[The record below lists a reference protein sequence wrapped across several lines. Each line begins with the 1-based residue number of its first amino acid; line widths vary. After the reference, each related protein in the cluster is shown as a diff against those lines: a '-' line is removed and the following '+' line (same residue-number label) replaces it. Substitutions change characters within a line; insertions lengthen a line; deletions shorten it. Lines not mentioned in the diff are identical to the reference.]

1 MSDLLPR
8 FTMLAHFA
16 SLLPVQYFE
25 PASLPCSSYRNYNH
39 PVSSFTQGTS
49 MDPNRKPSPKF
60 MTLERH
66 IMEEERKHP
75 RATGEFSSLLHAL
88 SLAVKLVW
96 REVTKAGLV
105 NILGKTDRMNISG
118 DEVKKLD
125 EFADETIYKAMDHGG
140 HLCMMASEENENLLT
155 IPDHY
160 PRGKYVLL
168 YDPLD
173 GSGNIDANITVGTIF
188 SVLMRVTPSGEESLE
203 DVLQPGHRQVA
214 AGYALYSSS
223 MMLVYS
229 TGHGV
234 HGFTLDPSVGE
245 FLLSHENIRMPKR
258 GSIYAV
264 NEGNYNRWEPNM
276 RRYIDWLKTEDKADG
291 RPYSLRY
298 IGSLVADVHR
308 TLMYGGI
315 YCYPADTKNP
325 NGKLRLLYE
334 NNPLAYIVEQA
345 GGAASDGKQRIM
357 DIQPTKLH
365 QKTPLFI
372 GSEEDVRIAEEFLQ
386 GKR

>member
-1 MSDLLPR
+1 MESIP
-8 FTMLAHFA
+8 TAA
-16 SLLPVQYFE
+16 
-25 PASLPCSSYRNYNH
+25 
-39 PVSSFTQGTS
+39 
-49 MDPNRKPSPKF
+49 KKF

-66 IMEEERKHP
+66 IMEEESRHP
-75 RATGEFSSLLHAL
+75 EATGEFSRLMHAL

-105 NILGKTDRMNISG
+105 NILGKTDRMNVTG

-140 HLCMMASEENENLLT
+140 HLCVMASEENEDLLH

-160 PRGKYVLL
+160 NQGKYVLL

-188 SVLMRVTPSGEESLE
+188 SILKRVTPSGRGTLE
-203 DVLQPGHRQVA
+203 DVLQPGYKQVA
-214 AGYALYSSS
+214 AGYALFSSS
-223 MMLVYS
+223 MMFVYS

-245 FLLSHENIRMPKR
+245 FLLSHENIRIPQR

-264 NEGNYNRWEPNM
+264 NEGNYNKWDASV
-276 RRYIDWLKTEDKADG
+276 RRYIDWLKTPDKADG

-315 YCYPADTKNP
+315 YCYPGDEKNP
-325 NGKLRLLYE
+325 NGKLRLMYE
-334 NNPLAYIVEQA
+334 NNPLAYIVENA
-345 GGAASDGKQRIM
+345 GGAASDGRQRIM
-357 DIQPTKLH
+357 DIIPTKLH
-365 QKTPLFI
+365 QKTPLYI
-372 GSEEDVRIAEEFLQ
+372 GSKDDVRFAEEFIS

>member
-1 MSDLLPR
+1 
-8 FTMLAHFA
+8 
-16 SLLPVQYFE
+16 
-25 PASLPCSSYRNYNH
+25 
-39 PVSSFTQGTS
+39 
-49 MDPNRKPSPKF
+49 MDSIRQSALKF

-66 IMEEERKHP
+66 IMEGEKTHP
-75 RATGEFSSLLHAL
+75 HATGEFSGVLHAL

-105 NILGKTDRMNISG
+105 NILGKTDRMNVTG

-125 EFADETIYKAMDHGG
+125 EFADETIYRAMDHGG
-140 HLCMMASEENENLLT
+140 HLCVMASEENEDLLQ
-155 IPDHY
+155 IPDQYEH
-160 PRGKYVLL
+160 GKYVLL
-168 YDPLD
+168 FDPLD

-188 SVLMRVTPSGEESLE
+188 SILARVTPLGKGTMV
-203 DVLQPGHRQVA
+203 DVLQPGYKQVA

-223 MMLVYS
+223 MMFVYS

-245 FLLSHENIRMPKR
+245 FLLSHENIRMPQR

-264 NEGNYNRWEPNM
+264 NEGNYNKWEPNM
-276 RRYIDWLKTEDKADG
+276 KRYIDWLKTEDKADG

-315 YCYPADTKNP
+315 YCYPGDTKNT
-325 NGKLRLLYE
+325 NGKLRLMYE
-334 NNPLAYIVEQA
+334 NNPLAFIVENA

-357 DIQPTKLH
+357 DVVPTKLH
-365 QKTPLFI
+365 QKTPLYI
-372 GSEEDVRIAEEFLQ
+372 GSSEDVRIAEEFLA

>member
-1 MSDLLPR
+1 MDMNR
-8 FTMLAHFA
+8 
-16 SLLPVQYFE
+16 Q
-25 PASLPCSSYRNYNH
+25 PA
-39 PVSSFTQGTS
+39 T
-49 MDPNRKPSPKF
+49 KF

-66 IMEEERKHP
+66 IMEEENKHP
-75 RATGEFSSLLHAL
+75 QATGEFSRLMHSL

-105 NILGKTDRMNISG
+105 NILGKTDRMNVTG

-140 HLCMMASEENENLLT
+140 HLCVMASEENEDLLH
-155 IPDHY
+155 IPDRY
-160 PRGKYVLL
+160 NQGKYVLL

-188 SVLMRVTPSGEESLE
+188 SVLMRVTPKGKGQLE
-203 DVLQPGHRQVA
+203 DVLQPGYKQVA

-223 MMLVYS
+223 MMFVYS

-245 FLLSHENIRMPKR
+245 FLLSHEDIRMPQR
-258 GSIYAV
+258 GAIYAV
-264 NEGNYNRWEPNM
+264 NEGNYNKWDAAV
-276 RRYIDWLKTEDKADG
+276 RRYIDWLKAEEKADG

-315 YCYPADTKNP
+315 YCYPGDTKNP
-325 NGKLRLLYE
+325 NGKLRLMYE
-334 NNPLAYIVEQA
+334 NNPLAYIVENA

-357 DIQPTKLH
+357 DIHPTKLH
-365 QKTPLFI
+365 QKTPLYI
-372 GSEEDVRIAEEFLQ
+372 GSADDVRIAEEFIA

>member
-1 MSDLLPR
+1 
-8 FTMLAHFA
+8 
-16 SLLPVQYFE
+16 
-25 PASLPCSSYRNYNH
+25 
-39 PVSSFTQGTS
+39 

-75 RATGEFSSLLHAL
+75 QATGEFSSLLHAL

-140 HLCMMASEENENLLT
+140 HLCVMASEENENLLT

-223 MMLVYS
+223 MMFVYS

-245 FLLSHENIRMPKR
+245 FLLSHENIRIPKR
-258 GSIYAV
+258 GAIYAV

-372 GSEEDVRIAEEFLQ
+372 GSEEDVRIAGEFVQ